1 MYFVPARWNVFHN
14 RDLNQHFWTYP
25 QNKFLP
31 KKFLILTPKKQFF
44 KQKHFSRLFE
54 RKNHLARSSGSP
66 RRNKFLPKKFL
77 ILTPRKTIFQTKKNF
92 TPLERTDFLTKEKVS
107 YNYLKIQFSKQ
118 KKFLYLPEKL
128 ISCTCTNENGSAI
141 FYFSKLI
148 RVQTENVIQSLF
160 VKGLYFST
168 FYYTFLYSTSLC
180 FSSSGRFLYHQR
192 PLRPSN
198 SYLDRFLKR

>member
-1 MYFVPARWNVFHN
+1 MFFITEISTNIFGP
-14 RDLNQHFWTYP
+14 
-25 QNKFLP
+25 
-31 KKFLILTPKKQFF
+31 TPKINFYLKNFLYLPLKNNFSSKNIFHACLKGKITWHAHLAHLEEINFCHKNFLYLPLEKQFF
-44 KQKHFSRLFE
+44 KQKKISR
-54 RKNHLARSSGSP
+54 
-66 RRNKFLPKKFL
+66 
-77 ILTPRKTIFQTKKNF
+77 
-92 TPLERTDFLTKEKVS
+92 PLERTDFLTKEKVS

-180 FSSSGRFLYHQR
+180 FSSCGRFLYHQR
-192 PLRPSN
+192 PLCPSN

>member
-1 MYFVPARWNVFHN
+1 MYFNPARWNVFHN

-54 RKNHLARSSGSP
+54 GKITWRAHLAHLEEINFCP
-66 RRNKFLPKKFL
+66 
-77 ILTPRKTIFQTKKNF
+77 KNF
-92 TPLERTDFLTKEKVS
+92 LYLPLEKQFFKQKKISRPLERTDFLTKEKVS

-168 FYYTFLYSTSLC
+168 F
-180 FSSSGRFLYHQR
+180 
-192 PLRPSN
+192 
-198 SYLDRFLKR
+198 